1 MGRSEGVFGRDRS
14 RDNPPY
20 SGRASKIDG
29 EWTSETLFFRVMRSF
44 PVMDADRHEVLMMRV
59 SRRCFAAGLFVLSM
73 AVMSGTVASQNVA
86 GEATDEVD
94 KPRREAREK
103 LKADLATLKGAKG
116 GQLLDIKEPVLAK
129 SFKHSYFFVL
139 RFRLYPVAIVPQP
152 PLKTNNVFVVSDA
165 ELTHITDAKMLE
177 EFFKKNLP
185 AEVSGKAEVVDTT
198 RSWLRLAQEL
208 HKDGFFEFEKPSV
221 EVSDTASDGFA
232 SEGVVEVVPKR
243 GDKGNLTVRMEFV
256 SGKLRSVKAGGKVL
270 LGIRPKCQAMRLLD
284 EDPVIRE
291 IMRRDILVMGRACKS
306 YLDEVRANASPEL
319 QRAIDEVWQ
328 QILDES
334 R

>member
-1 MGRSEGVFGRDRS
+1 
-14 RDNPPY
+14 
-20 SGRASKIDG
+20 
-29 EWTSETLFFRVMRSF
+29 
-44 PVMDADRHEVLMMRV
+44 MMHA

-73 AVMSGTVASQNVA
+73 AVMSGTVALQSVA
-86 GEATDEVD
+86 GEATGEVD
-94 KPRREAREK
+94 KPRKEAREK
-103 LKADLATLKGAKG
+103 LKADLATLKDAKDG
-116 GQLLDIKEPVLAK
+116 RLLDIEDLDIKEPVLEK

-165 ELTHITDAKMLE
+165 ESTHITDEKMLE
-177 EFFKKNLP
+177 KFFKKNLP
-185 AEVSGKAEVVDTT
+185 AEVSGKAKVADAT

-232 SEGVVEVVPKR
+232 SNGVVKVVPKR

-256 SGKLRSVKAGGKVL
+256 GGKLHSVKAGGKVL
-270 LGIRPKCQAMRLLD
+270 PGIRPKCQATRLLD

-291 IMRRDILVMGRACKS
+291 IMRRDILVMGRACES